1 MKRLFQSN
9 RAASDKSS
17 ASKPKDEA
25 QKAEPLSTSDEE
37 ANAKTEAELNKIAH
51 TMVFANAT
59 PKQMGVPASFG
70 RYEVQRSLGA
80 GGYGDVY
87 LGHDDQL
94 DRQVAI
100 KVLRPKSSGQPTE
113 DDRSLREARNLAR
126 LRHPGIVTVHDVGVQ
141 DNKVYIVS
149 DFLEGTDLAHWLRNN
164 RPSWPESVR
173 ITMLVADALAHAHAR
188 LIVHRDIKPAN
199 IILTTENTPVL
210 VDFGIALGDDEAT
223 GGVKGKI
230 SGTPKY
236 MSPEQAEG
244 AAHRIDG
251 RTDVYSLGVVLY
263 ELLTGRVP
271 FRAKNLQELLRQV
284 IEDEPQPP
292 RQLVPQIPVDL
303 ERMCL
308 KALAKKQQ
316 DRYTTAGD
324 FAEDLR
330 RVVAPVT
337 DSSIVAPAESLST
350 FSDQTPST
358 SSDTSGSIRRARE
371 AERRQLTVLVCGSY
385 LLDSAAY
392 LEMDAEDQ
400 AGILSAFHERCEQAV
415 LQFGGTVVQRN
426 EKGLLAC
433 FGFPVAYENAAR
445 RAARSGLAI
454 LEAMKSLD
462 VEFNLKNK
470 LNVTPWVG
478 IHTGPAIAETK
489 DGVVSLVGEARN
501 VTLRLEDVAVPGQV
515 ICTEVTHEMFKGRFQ
530 CGTLG
535 YHQIKGLTQPLELF
549 QVERVSVTGSLLEAV
564 APAELSPLTGRDHE
578 ISLLKERWEQA
589 QEGMGQV
596 VLLIGE
602 AGLGKSRLVHTLKQ
616 HVLGQTLEGEDDP
629 PVIEWRCS
637 PHFQNTRLYPA
648 VDFFERALAVDR
660 EGSHA
665 DRFELLLNQ
674 LRQYGLDT
682 PEVIPLWA
690 SLLSLP
696 TPENLPPLSLSA
708 VRLKEE
714 TFRAIQEWLH
724 VRAERRPILFI
735 VEDLHWVDASTL
747 EFLGQFLAEGLH
759 DSILTI
765 LTFRPEFKTPWPA
778 VAHQTGLAL
787 NRLTRSQ
794 VGDLMRQKTKSELS
808 DGVIE
813 QVYDRAGGVPL
824 FVEEFTKIV
833 QESDPQQL
841 DTGGLLTREI
851 PATLQDLVMARLD
864 RLESERDLAQLAAT
878 LGREFSYE
886 MLAAVAGRDEP
897 TLKSELSS
905 LIQSEIIF
913 QKGRPP
919 TATYI
924 FKHSLLEDALYNSLV
939 KAKRQQFHRR
949 IAEVLEAQFPQ
960 TAETRPEL
968 LAHHFTEAGLT
979 EKAIGY
985 WLSAGLRSQERS
997 ANVEAIGHLTNGL
1010 ELIGTLPES
1019 PARDVKELQFLTT
1032 LGTVYIAARG
1042 YAAPEIGPTLERAR
1056 ELCRLMGEQHLMFGV
1071 MLGAWEWRIVRGE
1084 LGICSELA
1092 AEGME
1097 LSERLKDPGVTMEA
1111 LFMPGVTSFYRGQFA
1126 NSRSYHEKALAEY
1139 DDRARTKFWTTYS
1152 GHDGG
1157 VTQRCYL
1164 FLDLWHLGYPDQA
1177 FKLERETQELARTIG
1192 HAFSR
1197 CHALDFSA
1205 FLFNYCR
1212 LGNEVQT
1219 AAEEELAIGIDQGFA
1234 LWQALGL
1241 LHKGAALFLKR
1252 QLTEAVPHLVKG
1264 LNAFRDTGARIR
1276 VPCYLG
1282 ILADA
1287 YTQTSNFE
1295 DARKTLVEA
1304 LSVLEKNDNRTHESE
1319 LYRLKGELHLASTE
1333 NQWEAEECFLT
1344 SIDIAR
1350 SQQSKAWELRAATS
1364 LARLWQRQGRR
1375 EEARSLLAQIYETYT
1390 EGFTTP
1396 DLVDAKALLDS
1407 LGNTGLPGISRR
1419 Q

>member
-1 MKRLFQSN
+1 MKRFQAN
-9 RAASDKSS
+9 RTPADKS
-17 ASKPKDEA
+17 ASK
-25 QKAEPLSTSDEE
+25 SDEE
-37 ANAKTEAELNKIAH
+37 DAKTERVVNKNDH
-51 TMVFANAT
+51 TVLFSD
-59 PKQMGVPASFG
+59 ASPRHLGAPSVFG
-70 RYEVQRSLGA
+70 RYEVRRPLGA

-87 LGHDDQL
+87 LGHDAQL
-94 DRQVAI
+94 DRPVAI
-100 KVLRPKSSGQPTE
+100 KVLRPKSPGRPTE
-113 DDRSLREARNLAR
+113 EERSLQEARNLAR

-141 DNKVYIVS
+141 QDQVYIVS
-149 DFLEGTDLAHWLRNN
+149 DYLDGPDLGHWLRDH
-164 RPSWPESVR
+164 RPSWPEAVR
-173 ITMLVADALAHAHAR
+173 ITALVADALAHAHTR

-199 IILTTENTPVL
+199 IILTAENTPVL
-210 VDFGIALGDDEAT
+210 VDFGIALGDDEDT
-223 GGVKGKI
+223 GGAKGKI

-271 FRAKNLQELLRQV
+271 FRAKKTQELLRQV
-284 IEDEPQPP
+284 IEDEAQPP
-292 RQLVPQIPVDL
+292 RQLIPQIPAEL
-303 ERMCL
+303 ERICL

-330 RVVAPVT
+330 RILATVT
-337 DSSIVAPAESLST
+337 DSAITEPSSAIST
-350 FSDQTPST
+350 TTEAHST
-358 SSDTSGSIRRARE
+358 TSETSGSIRRARE
-371 AERRQLTVLVCGSY
+371 AERRQLTILVCGSD
-385 LLDSAAY
+385 LFESEDY
-392 LEMDAEDQ
+392 LEMDSEDQ
-400 AGILSAFHERCEQAV
+400 AGILSAFHEKCEQAV

-433 FGFPVAYENAAR
+433 FGFPVAYENAGR

-454 LEAMKSLD
+454 IEVVKSLNA
-462 VEFNLKNK
+462 EFNLQHKVN
-470 LNVTPWVG
+470 LTPWVG

-489 DGVVSLVGEARN
+489 DGAVSLVGEARN
-501 VTLRLEDVAVPGQV
+501 VALRLADIAVAGQV
-515 ICTEVTHEMFKGRFQ
+515 ICTEVTEEIFKGRFK
-530 CGTLG
+530 CTTLG
-535 YHQIKGLTQPLELF
+535 SHQIKGVGHPLELF
-549 QVERVSVTGSLLEAV
+549 RVERVAVTGSLLEAV
-564 APAELSPLTGRDHE
+564 APAELSPLTGRDLE
-578 ISLLKERWEQA
+578 ISLLKERWQQA

-602 AGLGKSRLVHTLKQ
+602 PGLGKSRLVHTMKQ
-616 HVLGQTLEGEDDP
+616 HVLEQKFEGGPDP
-629 PVIEWRCS
+629 AVIEWRCS

-648 VDFFERALAVDR
+648 IDFFEQAFAVDR
-660 EGSHA
+660 ESTHQ
-665 DRFELLLNQ
+665 DRFELLLNR
-674 LRQYGLDT
+674 LHQYGLDT
-682 PEVIPLWA
+682 SEVIPLWA

-696 TPENLPPLSLSA
+696 IPENIPPLSLSP
-708 VRLKEE
+708 VRQKEE
-714 TFRAIQEWLH
+714 TFRTIQEWLR
-724 VRAERRPILFI
+724 VRAERRPVLFV

-747 EFLGQFLAEGLH
+747 EFLEKFIAEGPR

-794 VGDLMRQKTKSELS
+794 VGDLMRNKTRSDLS
-808 DGVIE
+808 DAVIE

-833 QESDPQQL
+833 QESDPKQL
-841 DTGGLLTREI
+841 DTGDLLRHEI
-851 PATLQDLVMARLD
+851 PTTLQDLVMARLD

-897 TLKSELSS
+897 TLKAELSQ
-905 LIQSEIIF
+905 LIQAEIVF

-919 TATYI
+919 ASTYI
-924 FKHSLLEDALYNSLV
+924 FKHALLEDALYNSLM
-939 KAKRQQFHRR
+939 KGKRQQFHRR
-949 IAEVLEAQFPQ
+949 IAETLEAQFPQ

-968 LAHHFTEAGLT
+968 LAHHLTEAGLS
-979 EKAIGY
+979 ENAIGY

-997 ANVEAIGHLTNGL
+997 ANVEAIGHLTKGL

-1019 PARDVKELQFLTT
+1019 PQRDAKELQFLTT
-1032 LGTVYIAARG
+1032 LGPVYIAARG

-1056 ELCRLMGEQHLMFGV
+1056 ELCRLIGDEQLMFGV

-1084 LGICSELA
+1084 LGICSTLA

-1097 LSERLKDPGVTMEA
+1097 LSERLIDPGVTMEA
-1111 LFMPGVTSFYRGQFA
+1111 LFMPGVTSFYRGLFA
-1126 NSRSYHEKALAEY
+1126 DSRSWHEKAIAGY
-1139 DDRARTKFWTTYS
+1139 DDRARTKFWTTYT
-1152 GHDGG
+1152 GHDAG

-1205 FLFNYCR
+1205 FLYNYCR
-1212 LGNEVQT
+1212 IGAKVQA

-1234 LWQALGL
+1234 LWHALGL
-1241 LHKGAALFLKR
+1241 LHKGAALLLNG
-1252 QLTEAVPHLVKG
+1252 QLTEAVPQLLKG
-1264 LNAFRDTGARIR
+1264 LSAFRETGAEIR

-1287 YTQTSNFE
+1287 YTQTGSFE
-1295 DARKTLVEA
+1295 NARKTLDDA
-1304 LSVLEKNDNRTHESE
+1304 LSVVDKNDNRTHEAE
-1319 LYRLKGELHLASTE
+1319 LHRLKGELHLAATN
-1333 NQWEAEECFLT
+1333 NQWEAEECFRT
-1344 SIDIAR
+1344 AIDIAR
-1350 SQQSKAWELRAATS
+1350 RQRSKAWELRATTS
-1364 LARLWQRQGRR
+1364 LARLWQQQGRL
-1375 EEARSLLAQIYETYT
+1375 EEARKSLAAIYETYT

-1396 DLVDAKALLDS
+1396 DLVDSKALLDKAVS
-1407 LGNTGLPGISRR
+1407 SKK
-1419 Q
+1419 